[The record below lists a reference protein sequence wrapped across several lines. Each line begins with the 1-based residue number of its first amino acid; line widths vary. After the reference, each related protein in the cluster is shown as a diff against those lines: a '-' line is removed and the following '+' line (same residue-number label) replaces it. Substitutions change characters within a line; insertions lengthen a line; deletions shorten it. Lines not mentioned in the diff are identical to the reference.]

1 MRADREAPAK
11 NRKKAGGVTM
21 ATSADYSVV
30 LRDLKARRDVL
41 DAAIKALEPVV
52 PTALSVGI
60 IPPPAIADKEG
71 ESR

>member
-1 MRADREAPAK
+1 MPST
-11 NRKKAGGVTM
+11 GTLTMM

-52 PTALSVGI
+52 PNAGVAGTVNRESPEV
-60 IPPPAIADKEG
+60 KESG
-71 ESR
+71 KEQN